1 LKIFELQRENMLK
14 SIIGK
19 KVGMVQIFD
28 IKGNL
33 VPVTVVEAGP
43 CIVTDVRTVEKNG
56 YSAVQ
61 LGFGEIKEKS
71 LNKPQAGLFKKNNLL
86 YKRTLKEFKVSGTA
100 GFSIG
105 QEIKADV
112 FKAGDY
118 VDVSAVS
125 KGKGY
130 AGVIKRH
137 NFSTQ
142 PVSHGQSDRTR
153 ARGSS
158 GAQGPQKVLKGLKMS
173 GRMGGEYVTMQKLL
187 VVNVDAEKNTLL
199 IKGSVPSV
207 NGGTLFIRDTLKKIP
222 KVSVVAVHNG
232 IKAKKKK

>member
-1 LKIFELQRENMLK
+1 MLK

-19 KVGMVQIFD
+19 KIGMTQVFD
-28 IKGNL
+28 VKRNL

-43 CIVTDVRTVEKNG
+43 CVITDVRTVEKNG

-61 LGFGEIKEKS
+61 LGFGEIKEKN
-71 LNKPQAGLFKKNNLL
+71 LNKAQAVFFKKNNLS
-86 YKRTLKEFKVSGTA
+86 YKRTLKEFRIPETV
-100 GFSIG
+100 GFSVG
-105 QEIKADV
+105 QEIKVDV

-118 VDVSAVS
+118 VDVSAVT

-137 NFSTQ
+137 NFGMQ

-153 ARGSS
+153 SRGSS
-158 GAQGPQKVLKGLKMS
+158 GAQGPQKVLKGLKMA
-173 GRMGGEYVTMQKLL
+173 GHMGNEYVMAQKLL
-187 VVNVDAEKNTLL
+187 VVNVDAEKNILL

-207 NGGTLFIRDTLKKIP
+207 NRGTLFISNTLKKIP
-222 KVSVVAVHNG
+222 KVPVTAAHKET
-232 IKAKKKK
+232 KAKKK